1 MQRLAIGIDIGGQ
14 SSKCGVVT
22 EDGTIL
28 EQSVVTSLID
38 SFDEYLELLA
48 GTVKDL
54 VRKTADRGVAVGI
67 GIGAPNANRLDGTIR
82 YAPNLRWARDAE
94 GKPGVV
100 YLADRLKEA
109 TGLHVRITNDA
120 NAAARGERTYGV
132 ARGINDFIMITLGTG
147 VGSGII
153 SHGRLVYGHD
163 GFAGEL
169 GHVCVVPG
177 GGGRQC
183 NCGLRGCLETYASAT
198 GVAYSA
204 REILGMDPR
213 DSLLRRL
220 DPQKISSKDVYDAAV
235 KGDVIAKDIFAFT
248 GRILGRALAD
258 FVKFSS
264 PQAIVL
270 FGGLTKSRE
279 FFHDEMVKAMNDN
292 LMQIWK
298 GQIQILYSSLKESD
312 AAILGASSMVWSPDE
327 V

>member
-1 MQRLAIGIDIGGQ
+1 MQKLAIGIDIGGQ
-14 SSKCGVVT
+14 SSKCGIVAH
-22 EDGTIL
+22 DGTIL
-28 EQSVVTSLID
+28 CQSVVTSLID
-38 SFDEYLELLA
+38 SFDEYLTLLA
-48 GTVKDL
+48 NTVKDL
-54 VRKTADRGVAVGI
+54 VRQTADRGTVAGI

-82 YAPNLRWARDAE
+82 YAPNLKWARGAD

-100 YLADRLKEA
+100 YLADRLQEA

-120 NAAARGERTYGV
+120 NAAARGEHTYGV
-132 ARGINDFIMITLGTG
+132 AKGIDDFIMLTLGTG

-169 GHVCVVPG
+169 GHVCVEQD
-177 GGGRQC
+177 GRQC
-183 NCGLRGCLETYASAT
+183 NCGLKGCLETYASAM
-198 GVAYSA
+198 GVARTA
-204 REILGMDPR
+204 REFLKKDSGKSILNN
-213 DSLLRRL
+213 L
-220 DPQKISSKDVYDAAV
+220 DPEKISSKDIYDAAV
-235 KGDVIAKDIFAFT
+235 QGDSLAKEIFTYT
-248 GRILGRALAD
+248 GRILGRAMGD

-279 FFHDEMVKAMNDN
+279 FFHDDMVKAMNDN

-298 GQIQILYSSLKESD
+298 GKIQILYSSLKESD

>member
-1 MQRLAIGIDIGGQ
+1 MQKLAIGIDIGGQ

-22 EDGTIL
+22 QDGTIL
-28 EQSVVTSLID
+28 CQSVVTSLID
-38 SFDEYLELLA
+38 NFDEYLELLA
-48 GTVKDL
+48 DTVKDL
-54 VRKTADRGVAVGI
+54 TRKTAAQGIPVGI
-67 GIGAPNANRLDGTIR
+67 GIGAPNANRIDGTIR

-100 YLADRLKEA
+100 YLAARLEEA

-120 NAAARGERTYGV
+120 NAAARGEHTYGV
-132 ARGINDFIMITLGTG
+132 ARGIDDFIMITLGTG

-169 GHVCVVPG
+169 GHVCVVRD
-177 GGGRQC
+177 GRQC
-183 NCGLRGCLETYASAT
+183 NCGLKGCLETYASAM
-198 GVAYSA
+198 GVARTV
-204 REILGMDPR
+204 REFLQKDSR
-213 DSLLRRL
+213 ESLLRRI
-220 DPQKISSKDVYDAAV
+220 DPESISSKDIYDAAV
-235 KGDVIAKDIFAFT
+235 QGDELAKEIFVFT
-248 GRILGRALAD
+248 GRILGRALGD

-279 FFHDEMVKAMNDN
+279 FFHDEMVQAMNDN

-298 GQIQILYSSLKESD
+298 DKIQILYSSLKESD
-312 AAILGASSMVWSPDE
+312 AAILGASSMVW
-327 V
+327 

>member
-22 EDGTIL
+22 QDGTIL
-28 EQSVVTSLID
+28 CQSVVTSLID

-48 GTVKDL
+48 GTVKEL
-54 VRKTADRGVAVGI
+54 VRKTADRGVA
-67 GIGAPNANRLDGTIR
+67 IR
-82 YAPNLRWARDAE
+82 YAPNLRWARGAD
-94 GKPGVV
+94 GKPGVI

-120 NAAARGERTYGV
+120 NAAARGERTYGI
-132 ARGINDFIMITLGTG
+132 AKGIDDFIMLTLGTG

-169 GHVCVVPG
+169 GHVCVEQN
-177 GGGRQC
+177 GRQC
-183 NCGLRGCLETYASAT
+183 NCGLKGCLETYASAM
-198 GVAYSA
+198 GVARTA
-204 REILGMDPR
+204 REFLEKDSR
-213 DSLLRRL
+213 ESLLRKL
-220 DPQKISSKDVYDAAV
+220 DPEKISSKDIYDAAV
-235 KGDVIAKDIFAFT
+235 QGDAMAKDIFVFT
-248 GRILGRALAD
+248 GRILGRAMGD

-279 FFHDEMVKAMNDN
+279 FFHDEMVQAMNDN
-292 LMQIWK
+292 LMQVWK

>member
-28 EQSVVTSLID
+28 CQSVVTSLID
-38 SFDEYLELLA
+38 NFDEYLALLA
-48 GTVKDL
+48 DTVKDL
-54 VRKTADRGVAVGI
+54 TRKTAAQGIPVGI
-67 GIGAPNANRLDGTIR
+67 GIGAPNANRIDGTIR

-100 YLADRLKEA
+100 YLAARLEEA

-120 NAAARGERTYGV
+120 NAAARGEHTYGV
-132 ARGINDFIMITLGTG
+132 ARGIDDFIMITLGTG

-169 GHVCVVPG
+169 GHVCVVQD
-177 GGGRQC
+177 GRQC
-183 NCGLRGCLETYASAT
+183 NCGLKGCLETYASAM
-198 GVAYSA
+198 GVARTA
-204 REILGMDPR
+204 REFLQKDSR
-213 DSLLRRL
+213 ESLLRRI
-220 DPQKISSKDVYDAAV
+220 DPESISSKDIYDAAAQ
-235 KGDVIAKDIFAFT
+235 GDELAKEIFVFT
-248 GRILGRALAD
+248 GRILGRALGD

-279 FFHDEMVKAMNDN
+279 FFHDEMVLAMNDN

-298 GQIQILYSSLKESD
+298 DKIQILYSSLKESD
-312 AAILGASSMVWSPDE
+312 AAILGASSMVW
-327 V
+327 

>member
-1 MQRLAIGIDIGGQ
+1 MERLAIGIDIGGQ
-14 SSKCGVVT
+14 STKCGVVT
-22 EDGTIL
+22 QDGTIL

-38 SFDEYLELLA
+38 SFDEYLNLLA
-48 GTVKDL
+48 DSIKDL
-54 VRKTADRGVAVGI
+54 IRKTASKGIPAGI
-67 GIGAPNANRLDGTIR
+67 GIGAPNANRIDGTIR

-94 GKPGVV
+94 GKPCIIH
-100 YLADRLKEA
+100 LAERLEAA
-109 TGLHVRITNDA
+109 TGLHVRMTNDA

-132 ARGINDFIMITLGTG
+132 AKGIDDFIMITLGTG

-169 GHVCVVPG
+169 GHVCVVQN
-177 GGGRQC
+177 GRQC
-183 NCGLRGCLETYASAT
+183 NCGLKGCLETYASAM
-198 GVAYSA
+198 GVARTA
-204 REILGMDPR
+204 REFLQNDNR
-213 DSLLRRL
+213 ESLLRKL
-220 DPQKISSKDVYDAAV
+220 DPEKISSKDIYDAAV
-235 KGDVIAKDIFAFT
+235 QGDALAKDIFVFT
-248 GRILGRALAD
+248 GRILGRALGD

-270 FGGLTKSRE
+270 FGGLTKSRK

-298 GQIQILYSSLKESD
+298 NKIQILYSSLKESD
-312 AAILGASSMVWSPDE
+312 AAILGASSMVWSPDD

>member
-1 MQRLAIGIDIGGQ
+1 MQKLAIGIDIGGQ

-22 EDGTIL
+22 HDGTIL
-28 EQSVVTSLID
+28 CQSVVTSLID
-38 SFDEYLELLA
+38 SFDDYLTLLA
-48 GTVKDL
+48 NTVKDL
-54 VRKTADRGVAVGI
+54 VRQTADRGTVAGI

-82 YAPNLRWARDAE
+82 YAPNLKWARGAD

-100 YLADRLKEA
+100 YLADRLQEA

-120 NAAARGERTYGV
+120 NAAARGEHTYGV
-132 ARGINDFIMITLGTG
+132 AKGIDDFIMLTLGTG

-169 GHVCVVPG
+169 GHVCVEQD
-177 GGGRQC
+177 GRQC
-183 NCGLRGCLETYASAT
+183 NCGLKGCLETYASAM
-198 GVAYSA
+198 GVARTA
-204 REILGMDPR
+204 REFLKKDSGKSILNN
-213 DSLLRRL
+213 L
-220 DPQKISSKDVYDAAV
+220 DPEKISSKDIYDAAV
-235 KGDVIAKDIFAFT
+235 QGDSLAKEIFTYT
-248 GRILGRALAD
+248 GRILGRAMGD

-279 FFHDEMVKAMNDN
+279 FFHDDMVKAMNDN

-298 GQIQILYSSLKESD
+298 GKIQILYSSLKESD

>member
-1 MQRLAIGIDIGGQ
+1 MQKLAIGIDIGGQ

-22 EDGTIL
+22 HDGTIL
-28 EQSVVTSLID
+28 CQSVVTSLID
-38 SFDEYLELLA
+38 SFDEYLTLLA
-48 GTVKDL
+48 NTVKDL
-54 VRKTADRGVAVGI
+54 VRQTADRGTVAGI

-82 YAPNLRWARDAE
+82 YAPNLKWARGAD

-100 YLADRLKEA
+100 YLADRLQEA

-120 NAAARGERTYGV
+120 NAAARGEHTYGV
-132 ARGINDFIMITLGTG
+132 AKGIDDFIMLTLGTG

-169 GHVCVVPG
+169 GHVCVEQD
-177 GGGRQC
+177 GRQC
-183 NCGLRGCLETYASAT
+183 NCGLKGCLETYASAM
-198 GVAYSA
+198 GVARTA
-204 REILGMDPR
+204 RDFLKKDSGKSILNN
-213 DSLLRRL
+213 L
-220 DPQKISSKDVYDAAV
+220 DPEKISSKDIYDAAV
-235 KGDVIAKDIFAFT
+235 QGDSLAKEIFTYT
-248 GRILGRALAD
+248 GRILGRAMGD

-279 FFHDEMVKAMNDN
+279 FFHDDMVKAMNDN

-298 GQIQILYSSLKESD
+298 GKIQILYSSLKESD

>member
-1 MQRLAIGIDIGGQ
+1 MQKLAIGIDIGGQ

-22 EDGTIL
+22 HEGTIL
-28 EQSVVTSLID
+28 CQSVVTSLID
-38 SFDEYLELLA
+38 SFDEYLTLLA
-48 GTVKDL
+48 NTVKDL
-54 VRKTADRGVAVGI
+54 VRQTADRGTVAGI

-82 YAPNLRWARDAE
+82 YAPNLKWARGAD

-100 YLADRLKEA
+100 YLADRLQEA

-120 NAAARGERTYGV
+120 NAAARGEHTYGV
-132 ARGINDFIMITLGTG
+132 AKGIDDFIMLTLGTG

-169 GHVCVVPG
+169 GHVCVEQD
-177 GGGRQC
+177 GRQC
-183 NCGLRGCLETYASAT
+183 NCGLKGCLETYASAM
-198 GVAYSA
+198 GVARTA
-204 REILGMDPR
+204 REFLKKDSGKSILNN
-213 DSLLRRL
+213 L
-220 DPQKISSKDVYDAAV
+220 DPEKISSKDIYDAAV
-235 KGDVIAKDIFAFT
+235 QGDSLAKEIFTYT
-248 GRILGRALAD
+248 GRILGRAMGD

-279 FFHDEMVKAMNDN
+279 FFHDDMVKAMNDN

-298 GQIQILYSSLKESD
+298 GKIQILYSSLKESD

>member
-1 MQRLAIGIDIGGQ
+1 MQKLAIGIDIGGQ
-14 SSKCGVVT
+14 SSKCGIVT
-22 EDGTIL
+22 HDGTIL
-28 EQSVVTSLID
+28 CQSVVTSLID
-38 SFDEYLELLA
+38 SFDEYLTLLA
-48 GTVKDL
+48 NTVKDL
-54 VRKTADRGVAVGI
+54 VRQTADRGTVAGI

-82 YAPNLRWARDAE
+82 YAPNLKWARGAD

-100 YLADRLKEA
+100 YLAGRLQEA

-120 NAAARGERTYGV
+120 NAAARGEHTYGV
-132 ARGINDFIMITLGTG
+132 AKGIDDFIMLTLGTG

-169 GHVCVVPG
+169 GHVCVEQD
-177 GGGRQC
+177 GRQC
-183 NCGLRGCLETYASAT
+183 NCGLKGCLETYASAM
-198 GVAYSA
+198 GVARTA
-204 REILGMDPR
+204 REFLKKDSGKSILHN
-213 DSLLRRL
+213 L
-220 DPQKISSKDVYDAAV
+220 DPEKISSKDIYDAAV
-235 KGDVIAKDIFAFT
+235 QGDSLAKEIFTYT
-248 GRILGRALAD
+248 GRILGRAMGD

-279 FFHDEMVKAMNDN
+279 FFHDDMVKAMNDN

>member
-1 MQRLAIGIDIGGQ
+1 MQKLAIGIDIGGQ

-22 EDGTIL
+22 QDGTIL
-28 EQSVVTSLID
+28 CQSVVTSLID
-38 SFDEYLELLA
+38 NFDEYLALLA
-48 GTVKDL
+48 DTVKDL
-54 VRKTADRGVAVGI
+54 TRKTAAQGIPVGI
-67 GIGAPNANRLDGTIR
+67 GIGAPNANRIDGTIR

-100 YLADRLKEA
+100 YLAARLEEA

-120 NAAARGERTYGV
+120 NAAARGEHTYGV
-132 ARGINDFIMITLGTG
+132 ARGIDDFIMITLGTG

-169 GHVCVVPG
+169 GHVCVVQD
-177 GGGRQC
+177 GRQC
-183 NCGLRGCLETYASAT
+183 NCGLKGCLETYASAM
-198 GVAYSA
+198 GVARTA
-204 REILGMDPR
+204 REFLQKDSR
-213 DSLLRRL
+213 ESLLRRI
-220 DPQKISSKDVYDAAV
+220 DPESISSKDIYDAAV
-235 KGDVIAKDIFAFT
+235 QGDELAKEIFLYT
-248 GRILGRALAD
+248 GRILGHALGD

-279 FFHDEMVKAMNDN
+279 FFHDEMVRAMNDN

-298 GQIQILYSSLKESD
+298 DKIQILYSSLKESD
-312 AAILGASSMVWSPDE
+312 AAILGASSMVW
-327 V
+327 

>member
-22 EDGTIL
+22 QDGTIL
-28 EQSVVTSLID
+28 CQSVVTSLID

-48 GTVKDL
+48 GTVKEL

-82 YAPNLRWARDAE
+82 YAPNLRWARGAD
-94 GKPGVV
+94 GKPGVI

-120 NAAARGERTYGV
+120 NAAARGEHTYGV

-220 DPQKISSKDVYDAAV
+220 DPLKISSKDIYDAAV

-270 FGGLTKSRE
+270 FGGLTKARE
-279 FFHDEMVKAMNDN
+279 FFHDEMVKAMDDN

>member
-1 MQRLAIGIDIGGQ
+1 MQKLAIGIDIGGQ

-22 EDGTIL
+22 QDGTIL
-28 EQSVVTSLID
+28 CQSVVTSLID
-38 SFDEYLELLA
+38 NFDEYLALLA
-48 GTVKDL
+48 DTVKDL
-54 VRKTADRGVAVGI
+54 TRKTAAQGIPVGI
-67 GIGAPNANRLDGTIR
+67 GIGAPNANRIDGTIR

-100 YLADRLKEA
+100 YLAARLEEA

-120 NAAARGERTYGV
+120 NAAARGEHTYGV
-132 ARGINDFIMITLGTG
+132 ARGIDDFIMITLGTG

-169 GHVCVVPG
+169 GHVCVVRD
-177 GGGRQC
+177 GRQC
-183 NCGLRGCLETYASAT
+183 NCGLKGCLETYASAM
-198 GVAYSA
+198 GVARTA
-204 REILGMDPR
+204 REFLQKDSR
-213 DSLLRRL
+213 ESLLLRI
-220 DPQKISSKDVYDAAV
+220 DPESISSKDIYDAAV
-235 KGDVIAKDIFAFT
+235 QGDELAKEIFVFT
-248 GRILGRALAD
+248 GRILGRALGD

-279 FFHDEMVKAMNDN
+279 FFHDEMVRAMNDN

-298 GQIQILYSSLKESD
+298 DKIQILYSSLKESD
-312 AAILGASSMVWSPDE
+312 AAILGASSMVW
-327 V
+327 

>member
-1 MQRLAIGIDIGGQ
+1 MQKLAIGIDIGGQ

-22 EDGTIL
+22 QDGTIL
-28 EQSVVTSLID
+28 CQSVVTSLID
-38 SFDEYLELLA
+38 NFDEYLALLA
-48 GTVKDL
+48 DTVKDL
-54 VRKTADRGVAVGI
+54 TRKTAAQGIPVGI
-67 GIGAPNANRLDGTIR
+67 GIGAPNANRIDGTIR

-100 YLADRLKEA
+100 YLAARLEEA

-120 NAAARGERTYGV
+120 NAAARGEHTYGV
-132 ARGINDFIMITLGTG
+132 ARGIDDFIMITLGTG

-169 GHVCVVPG
+169 GHVCVVRD
-177 GGGRQC
+177 GRQC
-183 NCGLRGCLETYASAT
+183 NCGLKGCLETYASAM
-198 GVAYSA
+198 GVARTA
-204 REILGMDPR
+204 REFLQKDSR
-213 DSLLRRL
+213 ESLLRRI
-220 DPQKISSKDVYDAAV
+220 DPGSISSKDIYDAAV
-235 KGDVIAKDIFAFT
+235 QGDELAKEIFLYT
-248 GRILGRALAD
+248 GRILGHALGD

-279 FFHDEMVKAMNDN
+279 FFHDEMVRAMNDN

-298 GQIQILYSSLKESD
+298 DKIQILYSSLKESD
-312 AAILGASSMVWSPDE
+312 AAILGASSMVW
-327 V
+327 

>member
-1 MQRLAIGIDIGGQ
+1 MPRLAIGIDIGGQ

-38 SFDEYLELLA
+38 NFDEYLQLLA
-48 GTVKDL
+48 DTVKEL
-54 VRKTADRGVAVGI
+54 IRKTADRGVPAGI

-82 YAPNLRWARDAE
+82 YAPNLRWARDAD

-120 NAAARGERTYGV
+120 NAAARGEHTYGV
-132 ARGINDFIMITLGTG
+132 ARGIDDFIMITLGTG

-169 GHVCVVPG
+169 GHVCVEQ
-177 GGGRQC
+177 GGRQC
-183 NCGLRGCLETYASAT
+183 NCGLKGCLEAYASAM
-198 GVAYSA
+198 GVARTA
-204 REILGMDPR
+204 REFLKDSTKE
-213 DSLLRRL
+213 SLLRKI
-220 DPQKISSKDVYDAAV
+220 DTEKISSKDIYDAAIQ
-235 KGDVIAKDIFAFT
+235 GDALAKEIFAYT
-248 GRILGRALAD
+248 GRILGHALGD

-264 PQAIVL
+264 PKAIVL
-270 FGGLTKSRE
+270 FGGLTKSRQ
-279 FFHDEMVKAMNDN
+279 FFHDEMVRAMNDN

-298 GQIQILYSSLKESD
+298 GKIEILYSSLKESD
-312 AAILGASSMVWSPDE
+312 AAILGASSMVWSTKK
-327 V
+327 

>member
-1 MQRLAIGIDIGGQ
+1 MQKLAIGIDIGGQ

-22 EDGTIL
+22 HDGTIL
-28 EQSVVTSLID
+28 CQSVVTSLID
-38 SFDEYLELLA
+38 SFDEYLTLLA
-48 GTVKDL
+48 NTVKDL
-54 VRKTADRGVAVGI
+54 VRQTADRGTVAGI

-82 YAPNLRWARDAE
+82 YAPNLKWARGAD

-100 YLADRLKEA
+100 YLADRLQEA

-132 ARGINDFIMITLGTG
+132 AKGIDDFIMLTLGTG

-169 GHVCVVPG
+169 GHVCVEQD
-177 GGGRQC
+177 GRQC
-183 NCGLRGCLETYASAT
+183 NCGLKGCLETYASAM
-198 GVAYSA
+198 GVARTA
-204 REILGMDPR
+204 REFLKKDSGKSILHN
-213 DSLLRRL
+213 L
-220 DPQKISSKDVYDAAV
+220 DPEKISSKDIYEAAV
-235 KGDVIAKDIFAFT
+235 QGDSLAKEIFTYT
-248 GRILGRALAD
+248 GRILGRAMGD

-279 FFHDEMVKAMNDN
+279 FFHDDMVKAMNDN

>member
-1 MQRLAIGIDIGGQ
+1 MQKLAIGIDIGGQ

-22 EDGTIL
+22 QDGTIL
-28 EQSVVTSLID
+28 CQSVVTSLID
-38 SFDEYLELLA
+38 NFDEYLALLA
-48 GTVKDL
+48 DTVKDL
-54 VRKTADRGVAVGI
+54 TRKTAAQGIPVGI
-67 GIGAPNANRLDGTIR
+67 GIGAPNANRIDGTIR

-100 YLADRLKEA
+100 YLAARLEEA

-120 NAAARGERTYGV
+120 NAAARGEHTYGV
-132 ARGINDFIMITLGTG
+132 ARGIDDFIMITLGTG

-169 GHVCVVPG
+169 GHVCVVRD
-177 GGGRQC
+177 GRQC
-183 NCGLRGCLETYASAT
+183 NCGLKGCLETYASAM
-198 GVAYSA
+198 GVARTA
-204 REILGMDPR
+204 REFLQKDSR
-213 DSLLRRL
+213 ESLLRRI
-220 DPQKISSKDVYDAAV
+220 DPESISSKDIYDAAV
-235 KGDVIAKDIFAFT
+235 QGDELAKEIFLYT
-248 GRILGRALAD
+248 GRILGHALGD

-279 FFHDEMVKAMNDN
+279 FFHDEMVQAMNDN

-298 GQIQILYSSLKESD
+298 DKIQILYSSLKESD
-312 AAILGASSMVWSPDE
+312 AAILGASSMVW
-327 V
+327 

>member
-1 MQRLAIGIDIGGQ
+1 MQKLAIGIDIGGQ

-22 EDGTIL
+22 QDGTIL
-28 EQSVVTSLID
+28 CQSVVTSLID
-38 SFDEYLELLA
+38 NFDEYLALLA
-48 GTVKDL
+48 DTVKDL
-54 VRKTADRGVAVGI
+54 TRKTAAQGIPVGI
-67 GIGAPNANRLDGTIR
+67 GIGAPNANRIDGTIR

-100 YLADRLKEA
+100 YLAARLEEA

-120 NAAARGERTYGV
+120 NAAARGEHTYGV
-132 ARGINDFIMITLGTG
+132 ARGIDDFIMITLGTG

-169 GHVCVVPG
+169 GHVCVVQD
-177 GGGRQC
+177 GRQC
-183 NCGLRGCLETYASAT
+183 NCGLKGCLETYASAM
-198 GVAYSA
+198 GVARTA
-204 REILGMDPR
+204 REFLQKDSR
-213 DSLLRRL
+213 ESLLRKI
-220 DPQKISSKDVYDAAV
+220 DPESISSKDIYDAAV
-235 KGDVIAKDIFAFT
+235 HGDELAKEIFVFT
-248 GRILGRALAD
+248 GRILGRALGD

-279 FFHDEMVKAMNDN
+279 FFHDEMVRAMNDN

-298 GQIQILYSSLKESD
+298 DKIQILYSSLKESD
-312 AAILGASSMVWSPDE
+312 AAILGASSMVW
-327 V
+327 

>member
-1 MQRLAIGIDIGGQ
+1 MQKLAIGIDIGGQ

-22 EDGTIL
+22 QDGTIL
-28 EQSVVTSLID
+28 CQSVVTSLID
-38 SFDEYLELLA
+38 NFDEYLALLA
-48 GTVKDL
+48 DTVKDL
-54 VRKTADRGVAVGI
+54 TRKTAAQGIPVGI
-67 GIGAPNANRLDGTIR
+67 GIGAPNANRIDGTIR

-100 YLADRLKEA
+100 YLAARLEEA

-120 NAAARGERTYGV
+120 NAAARGEHTYGV
-132 ARGINDFIMITLGTG
+132 ARGIDDFIMITLGTG

-169 GHVCVVPG
+169 GHVCVVQD
-177 GGGRQC
+177 GRQC
-183 NCGLRGCLETYASAT
+183 NCGLKGCLETYASAM
-198 GVAYSA
+198 GVARTA
-204 REILGMDPR
+204 REFLQKDSR
-213 DSLLRRL
+213 ESLLRKI
-220 DPQKISSKDVYDAAV
+220 DPQSISSKDIYDAAV
-235 KGDVIAKDIFAFT
+235 QGDELAKEIFLYT
-248 GRILGRALAD
+248 GRILGHALGD

-279 FFHDEMVKAMNDN
+279 FFHDEMVRAMNDN

-298 GQIQILYSSLKESD
+298 DKIQILYSSLKESD
-312 AAILGASSMVWSPDE
+312 AAILGASSMVW
-327 V
+327 

>member
-1 MQRLAIGIDIGGQ
+1 MQKLAIGIDIGGQ

-22 EDGTIL
+22 HDGTIL
-28 EQSVVTSLID
+28 CQSVVTSLID
-38 SFDEYLELLA
+38 SFDEYLTLLA
-48 GTVKDL
+48 NTVKDL
-54 VRKTADRGVAVGI
+54 VRQTADRGTVAGI

-82 YAPNLRWARDAE
+82 YAPNLKWARGAD

-100 YLADRLKEA
+100 YLADRLQEA

-132 ARGINDFIMITLGTG
+132 AKGIDDFIMLTLGTG

-169 GHVCVVPG
+169 GHVCVEQD
-177 GGGRQC
+177 GRQC
-183 NCGLRGCLETYASAT
+183 NCGLKGCLETYASAM
-198 GVAYSA
+198 GVARTA
-204 REILGMDPR
+204 REFLKKDSGKSILHN
-213 DSLLRRL
+213 L
-220 DPQKISSKDVYDAAV
+220 DPEKISSKDIYDAAV
-235 KGDVIAKDIFAFT
+235 QGDSLAKEIFTYT
-248 GRILGRALAD
+248 GRILGRAMGD

-279 FFHDEMVKAMNDN
+279 FFHDDMVKAMNDN

-298 GQIQILYSSLKESD
+298 GKIQILYSSLKESD